1 MVMKKSVLALA
12 ALLAL
17 SAGEI
22 TPAHA
27 QRFDVG
33 PGGVYVDRD
42 GYEGYG
48 RDRYRGSYRRE
59 PIATCGYWRQ
69 QCAENWGTGHM
80 FGVCMQRRAAVIAC
94 GGY

>member
-1 MVMKKSVLALA
+1 MVMKKCILALA
-12 ALLAL
+12 ALFAL
-17 SAGEI
+17 SAGAM
-22 TPAHA
+22 TAAQA

-42 GYEGYG
+42 GYEGY
-48 RDRYRGSYRRE
+48 RRERYRESRRE

>member
-1 MVMKKSVLALA
+1 MKKCILALA

-17 SAGEI
+17 SAGAM
-22 TPAHA
+22 TAAHA

-59 PIATCGYWRQ
+59 PIA
-69 QCAENWGTGHM
+69 
-80 FGVCMQRRAAVIAC
+80 
-94 GGY
+94 